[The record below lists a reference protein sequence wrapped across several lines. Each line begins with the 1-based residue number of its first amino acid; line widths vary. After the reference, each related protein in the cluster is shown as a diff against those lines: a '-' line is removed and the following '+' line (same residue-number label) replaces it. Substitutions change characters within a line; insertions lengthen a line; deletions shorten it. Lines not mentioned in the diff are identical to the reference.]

1 MLGEIM
7 HFWFELCNAVIH
19 VKLEAALYNFHI
31 FSETGTGLSW
41 GIRES

>member
-7 HFWFELCNAVIH
+7 HVWFELCNAVIH

-31 FSETGTGLSW
+31 LVKLGPVLVE
-41 GIRES
+41 